1 MSRSDLIFG
10 VVGILTSISVFVA
23 QGPYSDPLQYLVA
36 LVPVL
41 VAATVIVIHQV
52 VLRFRSMTRALTE
65 AKEKY
70 DLLTGTDVS
79 SSLVVRIMN
88 SEGDISYER
97 RVRYELIKDGIVVPK
112 TKNDLIGAEEPISG
126 IPPTPVVLA
135 SSVSGVTLQLAESA
149 TDEINRGGRK
159 HYDCWWRYR
168 ITPALQKKGDFI
180 EYEYSA
186 DMPKCEAK
194 AFSEEGA
201 LFFFVHEVNLM
212 SVDCTLISPPDY
224 RFELM
229 EYFIEQSGRKVNN
242 ILEEEK
248 PRIESNGHSLRWTP
262 AYRKGASYVCRYK
275 LVQNTTVQGA
285 VRDKAA
291 QRPGP

>member
-10 VVGILTSISVFVA
+10 VLGILTSISVFVA
-23 QGPYSDPLQYLVA
+23 QGPYNDPWQYLVA

-41 VAATVIVIHQV
+41 IAAIAIAIHRV
-52 VLRFRSMTRALTE
+52 FLRFRSMTRALAE

-97 RVRYELIKDGIVVPK
+97 RVRYELIKDGIVVSK
-112 TKNDLIGAEEPISG
+112 TKNDLIGTEEPIVG
-126 IPPTPVVLA
+126 GPPTPVVLA
-135 SSVSGVTLQLAESA
+135 SSVNGVTLQLAESA
-149 TDEINRGGRK
+149 TDESDRGGRK

-168 ITPALQKKGDFI
+168 ITPAMRNKGDFI

-186 DMPKCEAK
+186 ALAKCEAK

-212 SVDCTLISPPDY
+212 SVDCTLISPPDF
-224 RFELM
+224 RFDLM
-229 EYFIEQSGRKVNN
+229 EYYVEKGGRKVNN

-248 PRIESNGHSLRWTP
+248 PKIESNGHSLRWTP

-275 LVQNTTVQGA
+275 LVPNTAVQGTL
-285 VRDKAA
+285 RDKVA
-291 QRPGP
+291 QRP